1 MLFFPK
7 TKNFFSQNDS
17 VHCELNSICTF
28 PSNFYSCSER
38 LCEGR
43 GLTKECVNLLE
54 APPPSSFVVAGTFSQ
69 HQSPC
74 RQYWE
79 LLYCGFSYRQTATT

>member
-28 PSNFYSCSER
+28 PSKQYLGAGALALASGFFFFS
-38 LCEGR
+38 
-43 GLTKECVNLLE
+43 NL
-54 APPPSSFVVAGTFSQ
+54 
-69 HQSPC
+69 
-74 RQYWE
+74 
-79 LLYCGFSYRQTATT
+79 